1 MKRLDLKQILE
12 ACKLSFDGM
21 TGTEIAKKLQVN
33 PNTIS
38 RWRKLAVW
46 KEMERKLIEAE
57 IKKVLATDD

>member
-21 TGTEIAKKLQVN
+21 TGTEIAKELQVN

-57 IKKVLATDD
+57 IQKVLTADD